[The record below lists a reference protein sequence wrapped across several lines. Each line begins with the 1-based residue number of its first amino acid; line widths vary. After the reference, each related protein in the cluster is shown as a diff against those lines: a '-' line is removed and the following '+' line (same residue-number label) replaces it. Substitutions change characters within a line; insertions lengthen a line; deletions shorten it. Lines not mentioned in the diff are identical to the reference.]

1 MIKIIL
7 SLILA
12 IYITFFIR
20 DVMELKVVGDRP
32 FYQAIWISVKA
43 RLFCLV
49 IVAFLVVRGMAQPF
63 AAIEKLDKFKLD
75 DYKK

>member
-1 MIKIIL
+1 
-7 SLILA
+7 
-12 IYITFFIR
+12 
-20 DVMELKVVGDRP
+20 MELKVVGDRP